1 MIAASRIARNCGFDL
16 RPQSAGQTRVA
27 SLRRQDLRKYQLRRI
42 HTQMRSAVL
51 EQTRPGLF
59 VFVTHAER
67 GLLGR
72 LWLSATHESRAGV
85 LGRHSCV
92 DLSLQADDELSLRQV
107 LFVVRV
113 RDEGVRFTV
122 VDLDTP
128 NGLMG
133 GADTPTHLLEA
144 NYPLAIRSGLTS
156 FFCVPTGPGTV
167 IPRDAEEA
175 WIALEAHTPQRR
187 EATWFNLLFGRSD
200 QRAVGLVTSL
210 SGPRHQ
216 EYLVGAQALERGVL
230 FGRAERCL
238 IRFDDQ
244 MVSRVHTVLLNVDGA
259 LHVIDAGSMNGT
271 WVRGEAVQ
279 CQQIHT
285 GDIIKM
291 GKSRF
296 KWDAAQ

>member
-1 MIAASRIARNCGFDL
+1 MIAATRIARNYGPDL
-16 RPQSAGQTRVA
+16 FPRSDRETYVARV
-27 SLRRQDLRKYQLRRI
+27 RRQDSRKYQLLPI

-67 GLLGR
+67 GLVGR
-72 LWLSATHESRAGV
+72 LWLSATHASRAGV
-85 LGRHSCV
+85 LGRHSCA

-107 LFVVRV
+107 MFVVRM

-144 NYPLAIRSGLTS
+144 NHPLAIRTGLTS
-156 FFCVPTGPGTV
+156 FFCLPTGPGTV

-175 WIALEAHTPQRR
+175 WAALEAHAPQRR
-187 EATWFNLLFGRSD
+187 EATWFNRLFGRSD
-200 QRAVGLVTSL
+200 QRVVGLVTSL
-210 SGPRHQ
+210 SGPRRQ
-216 EYLVGAQALERGVL
+216 EYPVGAHALDRGVL
-230 FGRAERCL
+230 FGRAERCA

-244 MVSRVHTVLLNVDGA
+244 MVSRVHTVLLNVDGV
-259 LHVIDAGSMNGT
+259 LHVIDAGSTNGT
-271 WVRGEAVQ
+271 WVRGEEVR
-279 CQQIHT
+279 CQQIHA
-285 GDIIKM
+285 GDIIEM
-291 GKSRF
+291 GHSRF